1 MNLSRSLRMHITT
14 LTTRVDS
21 IEKSQ
26 AFISDKY
33 DSMLNALQ
41 SVNKTTDILEKRE
54 AEVAKT
60 TDKFG

>member
-1 MNLSRSLRMHITT
+1 MHITT